1 MELTQEYQYSAHPL
15 HGADGVGEEDHRG
28 QNGEELSSC
37 GDDGAGQG
45 TKIHDCHEDEAL
57 EKDRQGRGQ
66 SGSWV
71 SAEGYKICSR
81 THLATPLLPVRPV
94 FLGEAKLSP
103 PQGTHLTQGTGQAK
117 EQDVID
123 DGGVPFGKAQEL
135 PELPSEQDSSP

>member
-1 MELTQEYQYSAHPL
+1 MEVVSLFLVGCLLGSFPKLGIKTETQEYQYSAHPL

-57 EKDRQGRGQ
+57 
-66 SGSWV
+66 
-71 SAEGYKICSR
+71 A
-81 THLATPLLPVRPV
+81 
-94 FLGEAKLSP
+94 
-103 PQGTHLTQGTGQAK
+103 QGTGQAK

-135 PELPSEQDSSP
+135 PELPSEQDS